1 MDEAYPKKTINPQK
15 SPIIRCSLAKND
27 LQNNTSLSQDLPES
41 IFKILR
47 PGWFWDYKIANS
59 ILKKPKSSNK
69 KIFSRHW

>member
-15 SPIIRCSLAKND
+15 SPIIRGSLAKND

-47 PGWFWDYKIANS
+47 PG
-59 ILKKPKSSNK
+59 
-69 KIFSRHW
+69 